1 MFTLK
6 SLSPSRASLSIP
18 SPGGRIN
25 SSSPNRSNPT
35 SPSTSP
41 GGRSPSSESGYFP
54 IVTTPTARITKSRPI
69 GKEEAFKTVKNLEDV
84 LNAWN
89 EYRLAIA
96 NVGKAGRKLAGALKD
111 LASGGGEKTDVAS
124 QTIGPTANMLDNL
137 SDLTLKLS
145 RKIDKEYDEV
155 NSDALKYF
163 NLLAK
168 ESRTHDAYLGAI
180 GKKHDKAE
188 KAFRKASKT
197 LSETSS
203 AHAGLVALKVT
214 LNEDINR
221 ANEDHH
227 TLIGTKQSIILLKIA
242 SSSGCL
248 AEYILAYFSDGLRKS
263 GQSFPDIEYFRTL
276 ADIKWRSSLPPSLEE
291 EQAEERFRERIRGV
305 KAKVALGELDM
316 IGKGLWEGT
325 GGKGSGGHSIQNT
338 SNEAIV
344 TAAVGTTT
352 ENDLNRDIVEVKTG
366 GLSPSPSAKES
377 LKDDT
382 RYVSDKSEVK
392 PQSIITQKEGTVNSS
407 TGNKTSSAERPQSPA
422 TPQHTSPPIPHD
434 TRPSV
439 ASRSSTAPSHSSK
452 PSMSTGTTSST
463 STRSDAP
470 DGRRPI
476 PSGLVVTPKEP
487 DSPKGPRYRDRTME
501 ADRPISRYEDARPV
515 AIARSPEGARPAP
528 IPIQGHN
535 PRRSVSNIVNDL
547 QNRQHDEGYYKSPL
561 PLPHLPQPL
570 RHVSNQSFPSS
581 SYYADPRERSFQHHQ
596 NHHTFMRGCELCE
609 MDYERM

>member
-1 MFTLK
+1 MFHLK

-18 SPGGRIN
+18 SPGGRSN
-25 SSSPNRSNPT
+25 PSSPDRSNPA
-35 SPSTSP
+35 SPSTTP
-41 GGRSPSSESGYFP
+41 GGRSPSSDSGYFP
-54 IVTTPTARITKSRPI
+54 TVTTPAGRITKSRPI
-69 GKEEAFKTVKNLEDV
+69 GKEEAFKTVKNLEEV

-111 LASGGGEKTDVAS
+111 LASGGVGGGEKIDVAS
-124 QTIGPTANMLDNL
+124 QTIRPTANMLDNL

-155 NSDALKYF
+155 NSDASKYF

-203 AHAGLVALKVT
+203 AHAGLVALKDT
-214 LNEDINR
+214 LSEDIKR

-248 AEYILAYFSDGLRKS
+248 AECILAYFSDGLRKS

-276 ADIKWRSSLPPSLEE
+276 ADIKWQSSLPPSLEE
-291 EQAEERFRERIRGV
+291 EQAEERYRERVRGV

-316 IGKGLWEGT
+316 IGKSLWENT
-325 GGKGSGGHSIQNT
+325 GGMGPRANSIQN
-338 SNEAIV
+338 SSKEAMV
-344 TAAVGTTT
+344 TAAVATTP
-352 ENDLNRDIVEVKTG
+352 ENNLNKHDVEVKTG
-366 GLSPSPSAKES
+366 EPSPSSSAKES
-377 LKDDT
+377 LKDNT
-382 RYVSDKSEVK
+382 RQLSDNSDVKS
-392 PQSIITQKEGTVNSS
+392 QSSITPKEGTTGTS
-407 TGNKTSSAERPQSPA
+407 TDNKNSSAEHPQLRA

-434 TRPSV
+434 SRPSL
-439 ASRSSTAPSHSSK
+439 TSHSSTPPTHSTK
-452 PSMSTGTTSST
+452 PSISSSTTSST
-463 STRSDAP
+463 STRPDASG
-470 DGRRPI
+470 GRRPI

-487 DSPKGPRYRDRTME
+487 ESPKRPRNIDRTRE
-501 ADRPISRYEDARPV
+501 AERPISRYEDVRP
-515 AIARSPEGARPAP
+515 IAAVGKALHDKRL
-528 IPIQGHN
+528 
-535 PRRSVSNIVNDL
+535 IV
-547 QNRQHDEGYYKSPL
+547 G
-561 PLPHLPQPL
+561 
-570 RHVSNQSFPSS
+570 
-581 SYYADPRERSFQHHQ
+581 
-596 NHHTFMRGCELCE
+596 G
-609 MDYERM
+609 